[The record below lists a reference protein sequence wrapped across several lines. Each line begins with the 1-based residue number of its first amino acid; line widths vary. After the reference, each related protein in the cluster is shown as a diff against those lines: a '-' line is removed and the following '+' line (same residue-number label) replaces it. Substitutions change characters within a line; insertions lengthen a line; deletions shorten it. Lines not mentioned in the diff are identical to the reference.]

1 MGVLPIQTWV
11 RDAVWRPNKQ
21 GQRVS
26 NAYFMNPV
34 LSSQPGPGAHEGR
47 ALAAAERRV
56 RSSGTRWLS
65 SSASSVSKLCSLLGL
80 RRCNSHCYELEGST
94 SCREERKFRKL
105 CSTRAARYG
114 RPNQA
119 RTHYLSFLANHS
131 GTLVEPAVTRRAGTC
146 VMYLW
151 LVQGPPAVSARGCL
165 SHDLQCEVLS
175 HSPPMHTV
183 HSGHLRC
190 GCLRRGVS

>member
-65 SSASSVSKLCSLLGL
+65 SSASPVSKLCSLLAL

-94 SCREERKFRKL
+94 SCRRREKIQKAVFDASCKIW
-105 CSTRAARYG
+105 TAQPG
-114 RPNQA
+114 
-119 RTHYLSFLANHS
+119 LANHI
-131 GTLVEPAVTRRAGTC
+131 GTIVEPAVTRRAGTC
-146 VMYLW
+146 AMYLW
-151 LVQGPPAVSARGCL
+151 LFQGPPAVSACGCI

-175 HSPPMHTV
+175 HNLSMHPV
-183 HSGHLRC
+183 HSRDLRC